1 MLRDHLLNTL
11 NQLLS
16 PHLTKDY
23 CPNGLQVEG
32 KEVIRHV
39 VTGVTASQ
47 ALIDKAIA
55 LNADAILVHHG
66 YFWKNEPY
74 NIVGIKKRR
83 IASLL
88 QHDISL
94 FAYHLPLDVHASL
107 GNNAQLAAVLGLD
120 EVAAFE
126 SISPEGLVM
135 RGVLPQALSHQALK
149 QKLAS
154 CLSRDVVSVGA
165 KEQIKHLA
173 WCTGGGQGYIDEL
186 TNINTSDAPID
197 AFISGEISEQTTHS
211 ARELGIDFF
220 AAGHHATERYGVKA
234 LGEYLAQHHDVKVS
248 FIDIDNPA

>member
-1 MLRDHLLNTL
+1 LLREQLLRTL

-16 PHLTKDY
+16 PHLTQDY
-23 CPNGLQVEG
+23 CPNGLQIEG
-32 KEVIRHV
+32 KEEIRHI

-55 LNADAILVHHG
+55 LKADAILVHHG

-120 EVAAFE
+120 AVAPLTNV
-126 SISPEGLVM
+126 SPQGLVM
-135 RGVLPQALSHQALK
+135 RGALPQALSHQALK
-149 QKLAS
+149 HKLAN
-154 CLSRDVVSVGA
+154 CLSRDVISVGD
-165 KEQIKHLA
+165 KSEIKHLA

-186 TNINTSDAPID
+186 TNLAAGDAPID

-234 LGEYLAQHHDVKVS
+234 LGEYLAQHHDVRVS
-248 FIDIDNPA
+248 FIDVDNPA